1 MPTFKIKVIRRMK
14 NPPPLESQSLVGQ
27 AVSTDSSV
35 HAADDE
41 DKSIRGI
48 ISCQHTIKEQHCT
61 AAAADDVV
69 FISCWPL
76 AQLALLSLLHRA
88 E

>member
-1 MPTFKIKVIRRMK
+1 MK

-61 AAAADDVV
+61 ACTAAACPAYTACLPA
-69 FISCWPL
+69 STQLPPGLL
-76 AQLALLSLLHRA
+76 AVLVWSTI
-88 E
+88 

>member
-1 MPTFKIKVIRRMK
+1 MK

-61 AAAADDVV
+61 AACLPAYQPASTQ
-69 FISCWPL
+69 FQLPPGLL
-76 AQLALLSLLHRA
+76 AC
-88 E
+88 

>member
-1 MPTFKIKVIRRMK
+1 MK

-61 AAAADDVV
+61 AAACLPCLYSQPA
-69 FISCWPL
+69 CLP
-76 AQLALLSLLHRA
+76 QLNCRLDCLLCLYGVLSS
-88 E
+88 